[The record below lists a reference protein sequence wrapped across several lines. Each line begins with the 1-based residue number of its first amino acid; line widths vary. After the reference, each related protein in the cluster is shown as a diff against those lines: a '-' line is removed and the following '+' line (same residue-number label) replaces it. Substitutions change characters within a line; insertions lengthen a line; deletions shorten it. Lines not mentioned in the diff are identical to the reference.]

1 MDPYWYPFFIFSLK
15 RLPAKETEHSQTRK
29 ERKTRNRAPHVPLV
43 SVQLGWLFIYLFI
56 FFLIFIIIIIFFVE
70 VVEEKEGETERDKH
84 K

>member
-1 MDPYWYPFFIFSLK
+1 MDPYWYPFFIFSLR

-43 SVQLGWLFIYLFI
+43 SVQLGC
-56 FFLIFIIIIIFFVE
+56 FFFPVE
-70 VVEEKEGETERDKH
+70 VVEQKEREKHRERNGEREREKR